1 MKSKLKILLC
11 SFLMFLLASCSNRSN
26 LFEITDRFVESLQT
40 TYESYGLLGGT
51 EHATL
56 TEDGKY
62 QVMPTGRLINVKI
75 MEVAS
80 DEDYEELKKD
90 LQKHYKN
97 NSNVND
103 VYRCQAG
110 TLMIDCRN

>member
-1 MKSKLKILLC
+1 MKSKLRILAC
-11 SFLMFLLASCSNRSN
+11 SCLMFLLASCSNRSN
-26 LFEITDRFVESLQT
+26 LYEITDQFVESLST
-40 TYESYGLLGGT
+40 TYESYGLLGGA
-51 EHATL
+51 EHTTL

-75 MEVAS
+75 MEIAS
-80 DEDYEELKKD
+80 DEDYEELQKD

-97 NSNVND
+97 NSKVNEI
-103 VYRCQAG
+103 YRCQAG

>member
-1 MKSKLKILLC
+1 MKSKLRILLC
-11 SFLMFLLASCSNRSN
+11 VCLMFLLASCSNRSN
-26 LFEITDRFVESLQT
+26 LYEITDQFVESLAT
-40 TYESYGLLGGT
+40 TYDSYGLLGGT
-51 EHATL
+51 EHTTL
-56 TEDGKY
+56 TKDGKY

-75 MEVAS
+75 MEIAS
-80 DEDYEELKKD
+80 DEDYEALMKD

-97 NSNVND
+97 NSNVNE